1 MSAQERTRTG
11 LQAHVVHERHPLRHE
26 WKQHSGDT
34 REGRWRH
41 TEAIGAK
48 PASRS
53 CHAAAATAAT
63 LVEATPCACESP
75 CTARQGGGSKR
86 DRRGMRTALDGMQ
99 GSASSIWESAHPFDD
114 DAEEEEP
121 EGNSNHA
128 AEAVTSRDGT
138 SGA

>member
-75 CTARQGGGSKR
+75 CTARQGGGQQERQEGHAHSSRWDARERKFDMGER
-86 DRRGMRTALDGMQ
+86 APFRR
-99 GSASSIWESAHPFDD
+99 
-114 DAEEEEP
+114 
-121 EGNSNHA
+121 
-128 AEAVTSRDGT
+128 
-138 SGA
+138 